1 MLDGPVF
8 PAKHH
13 PRMREMPSHSSLLSR
28 RAIALNGIELI
39 QNHGEDEMKLTQAII
54 DDPYVLHATRARVTN
69 HILKIELASKIQV
82 IVPLAVLGEPWT
94 EAGKKQLANIRLEGD
109 GLVLDEVLP
118 AMLGMKPGAMLARL
132 ARGKSTPK
140 KAAAAR
146 ANGRSGGRPPKIAVR
161 RAAAV
166 R

>member
-1 MLDGPVF
+1 
-8 PAKHH
+8 
-13 PRMREMPSHSSLLSR
+13 
-28 RAIALNGIELI
+28 
-39 QNHGEDEMKLTQAII
+39 MKLTQAII
-54 DDPYVLHATRARVTN
+54 DDPYVLHAARARVAN
-69 HILKIELASKIQV
+69 QMLRIELASKIQV

-94 EAGKKQLANIRLEGD
+94 KAGKKQLANIRLEGDGSSLWWDDLDD

-118 AMLGMKPGAMLARL
+118 AMLGMKPAAMLARL